1 MPSSQGPQDEQ
12 KESFFLQGKAREST
26 LDFKGAT
33 EAFEKALE
41 VNPQNASA
49 HFELGLL
56 YEKDS
61 DFSAAIYHFE
71 RYLKLRPESDRS
83 QLVKDRI
90 MQDKMELS
98 KTTTFAPV
106 TQNLQKEFEKLAA
119 ENKDLRAQVETLQ
132 TQLAASQQQLATR
145 QTRVADPTIS
155 DNTRPQPGTLVDTRT
170 SQQSNRTTS
179 SNESR
184 PTTRV
189 HTVKAGDTPSSI
201 ARTYGV
207 KLDALMALNP
217 TLDPRRMKVGQT
229 VRIPP
234 Q

>member
-12 KESFFLQGKAREST
+12 KEPYFLTGKARENT
-26 LDFKGAT
+26 LDYKGAI

-41 VNPQNASA
+41 VNPQNGSA

-71 RYLKLRPESDRS
+71 RYLRLRPESDRS

-98 KTTTFAPV
+98 KTTTFFPV
-106 TQNLQKEFEKLAA
+106 TQNLQKEFEKLAN
-119 ENKDLRAQVETLQ
+119 ENKDLHAQVEKLQ
-132 TQLAASQQQLATR
+132 GLLTASQQAR
-145 QTRVADPTIS
+145 PPEPPPS
-155 DNTRPQPGTLVDTRT
+155 GNTRLPPGNQTDTRPPIP
-170 SQQSNRTTS
+170 QSSGTS
-179 SNESR
+179 SSSETR
-184 PTTRV
+184 PTTRI

-217 TLDPRRMKVGQT
+217 SLDPRRMKVGQP
-229 VRIPP
+229 VKIPAP
-234 Q
+234 

>member
-12 KESFFLQGKAREST
+12 KEPFFLTGKARQNT
-26 LDFKGAT
+26 LDFQGAT

-41 VNPQNASA
+41 VNPRNASA

-119 ENKDLRAQVETLQ
+119 ENRDLRAQVESLQ
-132 TQLAASQQQLATR
+132 AQLGAAQQQAAVR
-145 QTRVADPTIS
+145 QTRVADSGATA
-155 DNTRPQPGTLVDTRT
+155 NTRVVQGTQSESRTGQPVTGNFSTET
-170 SQQSNRTTS
+170 
-179 SNESR
+179 R

-201 ARTYGV
+201 ARAYNV
-207 KLDALMALNP
+207 KLDTLMALNP
-217 TLDPRRMKVGQT
+217 SLDPRRMKVGQT
-229 VRIPP
+229 VRIPSH
-234 Q
+234 